1 MLEIRVFEISW
12 YFFDREWTNEG
23 SNAIAY
29 FQIERGWVWVGL
41 LWDKQ
46 HETQIVR
53 KSVLKLATFSSLVFI
68 GPILN
73 EVQPFKNYASYKFSS
88 L

>member
-1 MLEIRVFEISW
+1 MRVFEISW

-53 KSVLKLATFSSLVFI
+53 KSNILKFGVYRAYIERDTAIQKLRL
-68 GPILN
+68 L
-73 EVQPFKNYASYKFSS
+73 
-88 L
+88 

>member
-1 MLEIRVFEISW
+1 MRVFEISW

-29 FQIERGWVWVGL
+29 FQIERDWVWVGL

-53 KSVLKLATFSSLVFI
+53 KSNILKFGVYRAYIERDTAIQKLRL
-68 GPILN
+68 L
-73 EVQPFKNYASYKFSS
+73 
-88 L
+88 